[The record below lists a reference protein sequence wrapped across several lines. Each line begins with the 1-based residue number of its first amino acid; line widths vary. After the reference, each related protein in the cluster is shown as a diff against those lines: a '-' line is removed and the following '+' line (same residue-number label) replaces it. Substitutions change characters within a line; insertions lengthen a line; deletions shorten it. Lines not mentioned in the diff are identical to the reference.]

1 MDDDPDVFSRQ
12 SLMWQNIEQGQDE
25 ELDDADCYEIAYNL
39 TGVFATLICLR
50 VGAVLFRNGRRSQGA
65 QLTHRGT

>member
-1 MDDDPDVFSRQ
+1 MDDDQDVFSRQ

-39 TGVFATLICLR
+39 TGVFVTLVSAR
-50 VGAVLFRNGRRSQGA
+50 EVAVLFRWA
-65 QLTHRGT
+65 